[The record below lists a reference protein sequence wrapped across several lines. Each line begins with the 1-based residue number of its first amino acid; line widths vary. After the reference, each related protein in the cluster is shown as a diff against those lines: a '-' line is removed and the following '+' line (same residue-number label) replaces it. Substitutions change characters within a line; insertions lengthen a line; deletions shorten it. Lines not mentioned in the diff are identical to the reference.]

1 MQSIVKKIYLRC
13 VRTLER
19 TGILITSKKFQKFE
33 YIGGKSKFQF
43 PGNYF
48 NLIQLTFVHSL
59 EISHK

>member
-1 MQSIVKKIYLRC
+1 MQSIVKKIYL
-13 VRTLER
+13 LEMIF
-19 TGILITSKKFQKFE
+19 THKWYDAS